1 VSGWVADDVTAPVI
15 YTLGHSRHGIDVFIA
30 LAKQHGVETIVDVRG
45 QPWSRY
51 NPQFNQDAVAAAVE
65 QAGLSYRWEGER
77 LSGRPKDR
85 RFYDAQGKVDW
96 DALRHW
102 PALAEGLNEIRAL
115 AEASTLALVCA
126 EEDPLH
132 CHRRGLLTGPP
143 IDRGVAVLHI
153 HKDGIIETEEEVAVR
168 ARGADP
174 RQIDLFG

>member
-1 VSGWVADDVTAPVI
+1 MSGWLADPQTAPVI
-15 YTLGHSRHGIDVFIA
+15 YTLGHSRHGIDAFIA
-30 LAKQHGVETIVDVRG
+30 LARQHGVETIVDVRG

-51 NPQFNQDAVAAAVE
+51 NPQFNRDAVADAVR
-65 QAGLSYRWEGER
+65 QAGLTYRWEGER

-96 DALRHW
+96 DALRQC
-102 PALAEGLNEIRAL
+102 PALAEGLDEIRAL
-115 AEASTLALVCA
+115 AETSTPALVCA

-132 CHRRGLLTGPP
+132 CHRRGLLTDPL
-143 IDRGVAVLHI
+143 IDRGAAVLHI
-153 HKDGIIETEEEVAVR
+153 RRGGTIETEEQVAAR